1 MEDGADLT
9 CCAQAFLET
18 EPGTRAT
25 TEEYMMRYQK
35 FARDDLNKA
44 LKKHQDL
51 LDQVGEPACRR
62 VFMLVKTYELT
73 SNPEAVL

>member
-1 MEDGADLT
+1 MKHDAHLT

-35 FARDDLNKA
+35 FAIDDLNKA

-51 LDQVGEPACRR
+51 LEKVGEPACR
-62 VFMLVKTYELT
+62 T
-73 SNPEAVL
+73 